1 MKQLWAALF
10 SKISVVL
17 CHRLITVSITKIAY
31 VIGRVPIRYFLQVNF
46 RDISPG

>member
-17 CHRLITVSITKIAY
+17 CHRLITVSITKI
-31 VIGRVPIRYFLQVNF
+31 VIGRVLIRYFLQVNF